1 MEKYI
6 QILSSLNGDQ
16 KIDFLER
23 ILHNSKELQAQFIH
37 YFTNDQQDNVWM
49 PIDFNIMVIEEAR
62 SYQAIL
68 EALDLEE
75 PDYDRW
81 HNRSDRYY
89 EDWELAQEAVEE
101 EVNELFDTF
110 KDELLK
116 QISQGDIAGMM
127 AKLTGLLIACYEA
140 DVDDPCDNLGDPQGY
155 FVTCLWSIAKALEP
169 EINKTILNNT
179 STANTIKE
187 VLRCFANGEA
197 NKFFPEIHDAIMVV
211 LLKNNPESCLPVYD
225 EFCTLAVCKQLF
237 PNSYIETTRMA
248 KPDKW
253 IAEAEKFCMVNVGVA
268 KDLLEY
274 LSKNDKV
281 GFHRNAR
288 IVFPLF
294 QRELVELIANEMDD
308 QFDPDLAKKVLLYK
322 INSSHQ
328 IADYK
333 RLVVLFSANE
343 KQEYIESLRG
353 IFSHEFYIQVLEEE
367 EMYDQILEFARTI
380 DSWLPKYPDIMRSII
395 NRFPTTC
402 LQIVKP
408 RLQNLLEINLG
419 RHYYEYAAQTLSFL
433 ASAEENRTMVRDLVL
448 ELCVLYPRRSA
459 LKEEL
464 KKAGLM
470 SN

>member
-1 MEKYI
+1 MEKYV
-6 QILSSLNGDQ
+6 QILGSLNNDQ
-16 KIDFLER
+16 KIDFLEK
-23 ILHNSKELQAQFIH
+23 ILQNSNELQAQLIH
-37 YFTNDQQDNVWM
+37 YFTNEQQDNIHPM
-49 PIDFNIMVIEEAR
+49 IDFNKTVREEAQ

-110 KDELLK
+110 RDELLK
-116 QISQGDIAGMM
+116 QISQGDVAGMM

-140 DVDDPCDNLGDPQGY
+140 NVDDPCDNLGDPQGY
-155 FVTCLWSIAKALEP
+155 FVTCLWSIAKVLET

-179 STANTIKE
+179 STANTVKE
-187 VLRCFANGEA
+187 VLQCFANGEA
-197 NKFFPEIHDAIMVV
+197 NKFFPEIHDALMVV
-211 LLKNNPESCLPVYD
+211 LLKDKPESSLPVYD
-225 EFCTLAVCKQLF
+225 EFCSLAVCKQLF

-253 IAEAEKFCMVNVGVA
+253 IAEAEKFCTVNVGVA

-274 LSKNDKV
+274 LSKNNKAD
-281 GFHRNAR
+281 FYRNAR
-288 IVFPLF
+288 IVFPVF

-308 QFDPDLAKKVLLYK
+308 HYDPDLEKEVLLYK
-322 INSSHQ
+322 IKSSHQ

-333 RLVVLFSANE
+333 RLVVLFSATE

-367 EMYDQILEFARTI
+367 EMFDQILEFARTI

-402 LQIVKP
+402 FQIIKP
-408 RLQNLLEINLG
+408 RLQNLLDKNMG
-419 RHYYEYAAQTLSFL
+419 RNYYEYAAQTLSFL
-433 ASAEENRTMVRDLVL
+433 ASAEENRTMVRDLVV